1 MQEQQEQQQQ
11 EEEFEPNIVGL
22 LCHWCTYTAA
32 DLAGT
37 TRTQYPT
44 NIRPIQTM
52 CSGMVDPVY
61 VLWALLGGAD
71 GVMIG
76 ACHPADCHYVSGNYK
91 CRRKTAVLKSIL
103 NTLGLDDDRVWLC
116 WISAAE
122 GQKFANTVAKMVD
135 ELKKKGP
142 NPINEYWST

>member
-1 MQEQQEQQQQ
+1 MHEEQERQQRDDG
-11 EEEFEPNIVGL
+11 FEPNIVGL

-37 TRTQYPT
+37 TRTQYPA

-71 GVMIG
+71 GVLIG
-76 ACHPADCHYVSGNYK
+76 GCHPADCHYVSGNYK
-91 CRRKTAVLKSIL
+91 ARRKVALLKGIFS
-103 NTLGLDDDRVWLC
+103 TLGLDDERIWLC

-122 GQKFANTVAKMVD
+122 GQLFARTVAKFT
-135 ELKKKGP
+135 EALKKMGP
-142 NPINEYWST
+142 NPMKDYWTT